1 MREPVSSPFTSF
13 LAQHFDQINDYLATF
28 FDGQATSADI
38 ERYLYTPLSA
48 FTANAGKRH
57 RPLICMLA
65 ATAVGGSFES
75 ARSAA
80 AAIEH
85 FQSGAL
91 IHDDIADNGQLRR
104 AKPCMHLTEGT
115 GLAINCGDLALTMVT
130 KTVLDDPTLEAD
142 VKLRVLHELTEMI
155 VRTIEGQA
163 LDLGW
168 VRDGRFDISVDDY
181 LDMATHKTAYY
192 SGATPLATGAIIGGG
207 SEEQIEALRAFG
219 LHTGLAFQIQDDLLN
234 LIGTKEAANKDFR
247 TDITEGKRTLVAV
260 HALSDERYHDE
271 IEAILSSGTEDPAQL
286 ARAVEIFQETGS
298 IDYAH
303 AYALDL
309 TAKAKAAI
317 EDVSLDPHARELFLS
332 MADFF
337 VERLN

>member
-91 IHDDIADNGQLRR
+91 IHDDIADN
-104 AKPCMHLTEGT
+104 
-115 GLAINCGDLALTMVT
+115 
-130 KTVLDDPTLEAD
+130 
-142 VKLRVLHELTEMI
+142 
-155 VRTIEGQA
+155 
-163 LDLGW
+163 
-168 VRDGRFDISVDDY
+168 
-181 LDMATHKTAYY
+181 
-192 SGATPLATGAIIGGG
+192 
-207 SEEQIEALRAFG
+207 
-219 LHTGLAFQIQDDLLN
+219 
-234 LIGTKEAANKDFR
+234 
-247 TDITEGKRTLVAV
+247 
-260 HALSDERYHDE
+260 
-271 IEAILSSGTEDPAQL
+271 
-286 ARAVEIFQETGS
+286 AR
-298 IDYAH
+298 
-303 AYALDL
+303 
-309 TAKAKAAI
+309 
-317 EDVSLDPHARELFLS
+317 
-332 MADFF
+332 
-337 VERLN
+337 